1 MKKLEFTP
9 DDIRSGT
16 RAMMDKIVEAI
27 NSKAAGVNKTKLD
40 EIEELDV
47 EKKLTNKDVA
57 EAFNKILQ
65 ALKS

>member
-9 DDIRSGT
+9 DDIRSGN

-27 NSKAAGVNKTKLD
+27 NSKSSGVNKTKLD
-40 EIEELDV
+40 EVEELDV

-57 EAFNKILQ
+57 EAFNKLLQ
-65 ALKS
+65 ALKA

>member
-9 DDIRSGT
+9 DDIRMGN
-16 RAMMDKIVEAI
+16 RAMLDKIVEAI

-40 EIEELDV
+40 EVEELDV

-57 EAFNKILQ
+57 EAFNKLLQ

>member
-9 DDIRSGT
+9 DDVRMGN
-16 RAMMDKIVEAI
+16 RAMLDKIVDAI
-27 NSKAAGVNKTKLD
+27 NSKASGTNKSKLD
-40 EIEELDV
+40 EVEELDV

-57 EAFNKILQ
+57 EAFNKLLQ

>member
-9 DDIRSGT
+9 DDIRMGN
-16 RAMMDKIVEAI
+16 RAMLDKIVEAI
-27 NSKAAGVNKTKLD
+27 NSKAGSSNKAKLD
-40 EIEELDV
+40 EVEELDV

-57 EAFNKILQ
+57 EAFNKLLQ